1 MREQDSEPK
10 VQKWREDFCT
20 RYPETNNEGGDEE
33 TPGKYCVGLVMQH
46 RRYNYRCAIFGWDTH
61 CVAERVRRTKW
72 NTSFAEIFD
81 AQLINF
87 PNVYNEEQ

>member
-10 VQKWREDFCT
+10 VQKWREDFRT
-20 RYPETNNEGGDEE
+20 RYPRTNNEGGDEE

-61 CVAERVRRTKW
+61 CVAERVRRTKLKYFICRKYFIRR
-72 NTSFAEIFD
+72 NIRRTID
-81 AQLINF
+81 
-87 PNVYNEEQ
+87 